1 MKIKTLDLMMVA
13 AGIPVND
20 HIELFLMDCEF
31 DIDEKTTHINIISD
45 ISGGS
50 NLYEVHFP
58 IPNVLED
65 ALSEFKSKVD
75 SNYPEFSHSYSKSK
89 ECALS
94 IIRANKLPE
103 MVEVRGSYSLRF
115 AVVLVTGIDLPGY
128 HYQQV
133 ADFYQQSNPNLS
145 KDELANSFI
154 SSYPEELSKLV
165 ADFQEWWNANKEKF
179 SAQEKPLREDIVSTF
194 KAQMAISDKFTE
206 LQKKYDISYYL
217 KG

>member
-20 HIELFLMDCEF
+20 HIELFLMNCEF

-65 ALSEFKSKVD
+65 ALSKFKSEVASK
-75 SNYPEFSHSYSKSK
+75 YQEFYHSYSKSK

-103 MVEVRGSYSLRF
+103 MIEIKGYYSLRF
-115 AVVLVTGIDLPGY
+115 DFVLASGTNLPGY
-128 HYQQV
+128 CYQQV

-145 KDELANSFI
+145 KDELAKAFLASH
-154 SSYPEELSKLV
+154 PEKLSKLISE
-165 ADFQEWWNANKEKF
+165 FQEWWDANKESF
-179 SAQEKPLREDIVSTF
+179 SAQEKPLREDVVANF
-194 KAQMAISDKFTE
+194 KAQMGISDKFAE